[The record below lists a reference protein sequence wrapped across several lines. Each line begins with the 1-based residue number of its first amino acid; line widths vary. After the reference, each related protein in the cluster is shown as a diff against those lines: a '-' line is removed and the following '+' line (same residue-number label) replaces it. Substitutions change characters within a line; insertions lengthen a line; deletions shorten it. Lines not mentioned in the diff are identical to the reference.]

1 MGVTATFSS
10 NNEVQIKTDLKFI
23 YMHEEISMQQ
33 VLTSKWSALLHKNV
47 LSLFDMQ
54 LLSNTDHHNL
64 IKAM

>member
-23 YMHEEISMQQ
+23 YMQEEIGMPQ
-33 VLTSKWSALLHKNV
+33 VLTSKWSALLHKNI

-54 LLSNTDHHNL
+54 LL
-64 IKAM
+64 K